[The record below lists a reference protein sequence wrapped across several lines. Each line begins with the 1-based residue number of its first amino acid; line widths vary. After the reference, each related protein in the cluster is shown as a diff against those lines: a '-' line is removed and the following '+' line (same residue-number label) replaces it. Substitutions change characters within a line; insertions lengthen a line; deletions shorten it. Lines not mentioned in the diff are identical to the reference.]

1 MNASLAAISTGL
13 TAFTATNLDDILILL
28 LFFSQVN
35 GVFRH
40 RHIVAGQYLGFG
52 GLVLASLPGFFGSQL
67 LPPSWIG
74 LLGLLPIAIG
84 MSRLFDPDEDEAIAD
99 GEIPLTGDSW
109 FPSSISP
116 QTCSVAAITLANG
129 GDNVGIYVPLFANS
143 AGSELA
149 VILGVFFSLVGVWCY
164 TAYRL
169 TQLPAIAEILARY
182 GDRLVPF
189 VLIGLGISIL
199 LDSHTLENRSL
210 ATLALAISGLI
221 LIALLRDRE
230 RIASVEVQGKEI

>member
-1 MNASLAAISTGL
+1 
-13 TAFTATNLDDILILL
+13 
-28 LFFSQVN
+28 
-35 GVFRH
+35 
-40 RHIVAGQYLGFG
+40 LGFG
-52 GLVLASLPGFFGSQL
+52 GLVLASLPGFFGSML
-67 LPPSWIG
+67 LPHSWIG

-84 MSRLFDPDEDEAIAD
+84 MSRLFDPDEDEAIAN
-99 GEIPLTGDSW
+99 GETPTENSW
-109 FPSSISP
+109 FASSISP
-116 QTCSVAAITLANG
+116 QTYSVAAITLANG

-143 AGSELA
+143 AGSELI

-189 VLIGLGISIL
+189 VLIGLGVLIL
-199 LDSHTLENRSL
+199 LDSHTLENRGL

-221 LIALLRDRE
+221 LISLLRDRE

>member
-1 MNASLAAISTGL
+1 
-13 TAFTATNLDDILILL
+13 
-28 LFFSQVN
+28 
-35 GVFRH
+35 
-40 RHIVAGQYLGFG
+40 LGFG
-52 GLVLASLPGFFGSQL
+52 GLVLASLPGFFGSML
-67 LPPSWIG
+67 LPHSWIG

-84 MSRLFDPDEDEAIAD
+84 MSRLFDPDEDEAIAN
-99 GEIPLTGDSW
+99 GETPTENSW
-109 FPSSISP
+109 FASSISP
-116 QTCSVAAITLANG
+116 QTYSVAAITLANG

-143 AGSELA
+143 AGSELI

-189 VLIGLGISIL
+189 VLIGLGVLIL
-199 LDSHTLENRSL
+199 LDSHILENRGL